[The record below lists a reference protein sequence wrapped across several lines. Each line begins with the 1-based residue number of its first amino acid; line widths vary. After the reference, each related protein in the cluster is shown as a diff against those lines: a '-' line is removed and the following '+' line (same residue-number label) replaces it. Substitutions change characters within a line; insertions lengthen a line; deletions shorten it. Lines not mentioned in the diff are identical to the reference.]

1 MGCGLL
7 RSRLTRCVPSAARRY
22 YFLKTLHP
30 AAGGGQY
37 LETPN
42 LVKRWLL
49 RAGIQD
55 AHMSAREARMAHP
68 SDPRF
73 RAFAGQGRR
82 LNG

>member
-1 MGCGLL
+1 M
-7 RSRLTRCVPSAARRY
+7 TRWDAHACRY

-30 AAGGGQY
+30 AAGGGRY
-37 LETPN
+37 LETPMW
-42 LVKRWLL
+42 VKRGLL

-55 AHMSAREARMAHP
+55 ANINMREVRMAHP
-68 SDPRF
+68 SDVRF